1 MLPTAPLTF
10 LPLFKERVWGGRSLA
25 TLYGKDLPAGLQI
38 GESWELSDRPEGIS
52 VISSGPL
59 AGKTLHD
66 LVELY
71 PKELLGNLLP
81 QEGRFPW
88 LMKLLDARDD
98 LSLQV
103 HPPASKA
110 AALNGQPKTELWYVA
125 DANPGAQIHFG
136 LLPGITRKEFEARTQ
151 EGSVAAC
158 VQHLTAHKGAAL
170 FLPSGRVH
178 ALGAGTV
185 VFEIQQNSDTTY
197 RVFDWN
203 RVGLD
208 GQPRD
213 LHLPQAFESIE
224 FHDTC
229 PAFVP
234 ELWSR
239 IGDGITTRPLLRHS
253 LFDVDLFRF
262 SPGASLS
269 LLLNEGPL
277 LAGCIDG
284 RLEIVTGNETVPLF
298 SGGFALIPAIAG
310 SSIMT
315 SRHTGGLLLTVRR
328 HSRY

>member
-1 MLPTAPLTF
+1 MLPIAPLTF
-10 LPLFKERVWGGRSLA
+10 LPLFKERIWGGRSLA
-25 TLYGKDLPAGLQI
+25 TLYGKELPAGLQI
-38 GESWELSDRPEGIS
+38 GESWELTDRPEGIS

-71 PKELLGNLLP
+71 PEELLGKLLT

-88 LMKLLDARDD
+88 LMKLLDARDN

-125 DANPGAQIHFG
+125 DADPGAQIHVG
-136 LLPGITRKEFEARTQ
+136 LLLGITRKEFEARTQ

-158 VQHLTAHKGAAL
+158 FHHHTAHKGAAL

-208 GQPRD
+208 GKPRD
-213 LHLPQAFESIE
+213 LHLQQAFESID
-224 FHDTC
+224 FQDTC
-229 PAFVP
+229 PALVP

-239 IGDGITTRPLLRHS
+239 AGDGVTTRPLVHYS

-284 RLEIVTGNETVPLF
+284 SLEIIAGSGTVPLI
-298 SGGFALIPAIAG
+298 SGGFSLIPAIAG
-310 SSIMT
+310 SSIVT
-315 SRHTGGLLLTVRR
+315 SRHTGGLMMTVRR
-328 HSRY
+328 HCRY